1 MSYRISRMANND
13 IERICDYIAQ
23 DNPAAADRVDEKL
36 HEAIE
41 LLAKVPGMGHTR
53 ADVKDK
59 RYRFWVVGSYVI
71 AYRMEAHELVVVR
84 VLHGARDFRR
94 LFGGTQS

>member
-1 MSYRISRMANND
+1 
-13 IERICDYIAQ
+13 
-23 DNPAAADRVDEKL
+23 
-36 HEAIE
+36 
-41 LLAKVPGMGHTR
+41 MGHTR

-59 RYRFWVVGSYVI
+59 RYRFWVAGSYVI